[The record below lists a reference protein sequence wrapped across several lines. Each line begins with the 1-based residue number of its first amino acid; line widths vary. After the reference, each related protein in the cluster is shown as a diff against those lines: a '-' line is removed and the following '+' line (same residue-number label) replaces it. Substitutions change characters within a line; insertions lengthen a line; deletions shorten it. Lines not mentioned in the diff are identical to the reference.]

1 MNPRSF
7 LVRGLL
13 VGLVAGLLAFA
24 VAYVVGE
31 PHVER
36 AIQLEESA
44 AAPAEPSEAASDDGH
59 SHSHDADE
67 AAGGHSHG
75 DEAGGTSRTTQRT
88 WGLLTATVAVGVA
101 LGGLVGLVSAAAAG
115 RLGRLSLRG
124 STLVVAGAGFVAIAL
139 VPWLKYPPNPPAVG
153 SGETIGS
160 RTAVY
165 FGLLA
170 LSVLAAWAAVLL
182 ARQVAERRG
191 GFDGAL
197 AGAAAYVVAMVLVTT
212 LMPAVDELGDFPAST
227 LWAFR
232 LSSLFTLATTWAV
245 IGLGL
250 AWSLGRVQRE
260 AQEQAARRELAASL

>member
-24 VAYVVGE
+24 VAFVVGE

-36 AIQLEESA
+36 AIELEESA
-44 AAPAEPSEAASDDGH
+44 AAPAEPASDGH
-59 SHSHDADE
+59 SHSHSDDE
-67 AAGGHSHG
+67 ATAGHSHG
-75 DEAGGTSRTTQRT
+75 DEAGGTSRETQRT

-124 STLVVAGAGFVAIAL
+124 STLVVAGAGFVATAL

-160 RTAVY
+160 RTALY

-182 ARQVAERRG
+182 ARRVAAGRG
-191 GFDGAL
+191 AFDGVL
-197 AGAAAYVVAMVLVTT
+197 AGVAAYVVAMMLVTA

-232 LSSLFTLATTWAV
+232 LASLLTLATTWAV